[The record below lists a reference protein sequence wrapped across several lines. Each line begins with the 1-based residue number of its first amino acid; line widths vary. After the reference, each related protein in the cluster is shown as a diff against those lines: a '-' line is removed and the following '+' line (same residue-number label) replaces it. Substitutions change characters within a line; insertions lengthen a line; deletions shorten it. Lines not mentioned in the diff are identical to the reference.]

1 MLIINRGRDAVLLTH
16 TINTIHLLS
25 VKLELNLRKIE
36 MDMDRRVNIE
46 KLNISLSI
54 IGTCPMPNEC
64 KDKKNTQK
72 IVKDLRIDRMY
83 ERLCRQNKLD

>member
-64 KDKKNTQK
+64 KDKKNAQK

-83 ERLCRQNKLD
+83 ERLCR

>member
-1 MLIINRGRDAVLLTH
+1 M
-16 TINTIHLLS
+16 
-25 VKLELNLRKIE
+25 KLELNLRKIE

-64 KDKKNTQK
+64 KDKNKAQENGRK
-72 IVKDLRIDRMY
+72 LGGLSDDFKGPGPHLRSVLRVMVPIY
-83 ERLCRQNKLD
+83 FSWLAWPWLGSEAG

>member
-1 MLIINRGRDAVLLTH
+1 
-16 TINTIHLLS
+16 
-25 VKLELNLRKIE
+25 

-64 KDKKNTQK
+64 KDKKNAQK

-83 ERLCRQNKLD
+83 ERLCR

>member
-1 MLIINRGRDAVLLTH
+1 MLIINRGQDTVLLTH

-64 KDKKNTQK
+64 KDKKTTLRKLSK
-72 IVKDLRIDRMY
+72 ISG
-83 ERLCRQNKLD
+83 

>member
-1 MLIINRGRDAVLLTH
+1 M
-16 TINTIHLLS
+16 
-25 VKLELNLRKIE
+25 KLELNLRKIE

-64 KDKKNTQK
+64 KDK
-72 IVKDLRIDRMY
+72 
-83 ERLCRQNKLD
+83 NKA